1 MCIPWQGSSQEV
13 VLGKD
18 LAVDAEHVI
27 VVAALLL
34 GGEGH
39 GDRLTHAGPHV
50 ALLVVAEGHVG
61 GPGGQQVQALGTRRA
76 VHDRDHLQH
85 SKGEKGE
92 LSRRRG
98 ETTGADGGA
107 LG

>member
-1 MCIPWQGSSQEV
+1 V

-61 GPGGQQVQALGTRRA
+61 GPGGQEVQPLSTRRTIYN
-76 VHDRDHLQH
+76 RDHLQH
-85 SKGEKGE
+85 RRRGEKGE
-92 LSRRRG
+92 AGGDG
-98 ETTGADGGA
+98 ETTGEDGGV